1 MNTLNGLR
9 ILNTRPQEQAL
20 SLNQEILKVNGIS
33 IDFPTLKIKA
43 TSPNWIKSLPDLN
56 DVEIAL
62 FISANAVKYT
72 FTLLEKNKR
81 KWPEQIHVI
90 AIGQSTAQ
98 ALEHKGI
105 RVTERPLLPDS
116 EHVLKL
122 PSLQQIKHKKLILF
136 KGEGGRPLIE
146 EYLQAQRAQLIV
158 LSVYKRAL
166 PTINHQFSNSLWRE
180 DAVDIILLT
189 SEESIHNLFKLFS
202 QEAHGWLKNKP
213 CVVISE
219 RLAQTALTLG
229 IKKIKIGHPNR
240 IINTLLEYKDYI
252 HGGQQ

>member
-20 SLNQEILKVNGIS
+20 SLNQDILKVNGIS
-33 IDFPTLKIKA
+33 IDFPTLEIKA
-43 TSPNWIKSLPDLN
+43 TSSNWIESLPDLN
-56 DVEIAL
+56 DVAIAL

-81 KWPEQIHVI
+81 QWPEQIHVI
-90 AIGQSTAQ
+90 AIGQGTAQ

-105 RVTERPLLPDS
+105 RVTERPSLPDS

-122 PSLQQIKHKKLILF
+122 PSLQQLKHKKLILF
-136 KGEGGRPLIE
+136 KGEGGRLLIE
-146 EYLQAQRAQLIV
+146 EYLQAQRAQLTV
-158 LSVYKRAL
+158 LAVYKRTL
-166 PTINHQFSNSLWRE
+166 PKINHQFSNSLWRE

-202 QEAHGWLKNKP
+202 QESHGWLKNKP
-213 CVVISE
+213 CVVISK
-219 RLAQTALTLG
+219 RLAQTASTLG